1 MKFKIKGFNYDW
13 VRGCNKQELK
23 PTKNIQEQ
31 KRKSKKVTKKQEN
44 KINT

>member
-1 MKFKIKGFNYDW
+1 MRNNP
-13 VRGCNKQELK
+13 NKQQEKNQEQELK